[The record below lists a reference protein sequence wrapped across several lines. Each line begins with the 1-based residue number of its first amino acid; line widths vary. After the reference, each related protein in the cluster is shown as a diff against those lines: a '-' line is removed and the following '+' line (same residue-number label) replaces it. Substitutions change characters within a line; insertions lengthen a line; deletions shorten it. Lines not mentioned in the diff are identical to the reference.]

1 MIIEQDLKKLFQKLD
16 HDQVLHLEVNENELE
31 IKVFDGAS
39 KIFLTTRIY
48 NGDNFIPKSVRNGI
62 ARKAPWSRASIKTF
76 LSVNENQY
84 RVDLNYLGLLQQM
97 NAQSFALLMEDFAR
111 LAYGWRVYLD
121 EQDQNDLIH
130 VRV

>member
-1 MIIEQDLKKLFQKLD
+1 MIIEQDLKKVFQKLD
-16 HDQVLHLEVNENELE
+16 HDQVLHIHLNENELG

-48 NGDNFIPKSVRNGI
+48 KGDNFIPKSVRNGI
-62 ARKAPWSRASIKTF
+62 ARKAPCRRTSIKTF
-76 LSVNENQY
+76 LSINENQY

-97 NAQSFALLMEDFAR
+97 NAQNFAILMEDFVC
-111 LAYGWRVYLD
+111 LACGWRVYLD

>member
-16 HDQVLHLEVNENELE
+16 HDQVLHIQLNENELG

-48 NGDNFIPKSVRNGI
+48 KGDNFIPKSVRNGI
-62 ARKAPWSRASIKTF
+62 ARKAPCSRTSIKTF
-76 LSVNENQY
+76 LSINENQY

-97 NAQSFALLMEDFAR
+97 NAQNFAILMEDFVR
-111 LAYGWRVYLD
+111 LACGWRVYLD

>member
-1 MIIEQDLKKLFQKLD
+1 MIIEQDLKKIFQKLD
-16 HDQVLHLEVNENELE
+16 HDQVLHLQLNENELG

-39 KIFLTTRIY
+39 KIFLTTRVY

-84 RVDLNYLGLLQQM
+84 HVDLNYLGLLQQM